1 MNFWSSYPNEDDFL
15 KSHFSF
21 FVFWFPNGYGLNGR
35 YTDFGA
41 IGFGAVTLKIV
52 PGAKIV
58 PAYVIHS
65 NPFQTC
71 LATDDR
77 NGGSR
82 RMTWKVLEHS
92 QTRSLSATRQ
102 ITLILQITFI
112 SVPNFIFVLYGIVF
126 IYFPTQ

>member
-1 MNFWSSYPNEDDFL
+1 M
-15 KSHFSF
+15 
-21 FVFWFPNGYGLNGR
+21 FVWFVLCGLGSAR
-35 YTDFGA
+35 CGLFVLGWWCH
-41 IGFGAVTLKIV
+41 GKIV
-52 PGAKIV
+52 PGAKIL
-58 PAYVIHS
+58 PAHVIHS

-77 NGGSR
+77 SR

-112 SVPNFIFVLYGIVF
+112 SVPNFIFVLYCIVF
-126 IYFPTQ
+126 CIVTRSKLLCEPLAISMLQNNTDRDTAAALG